1 MCCTD
6 KGENWGKACAYDVY
20 AVGERMACVYNL
32 YIWKELKVKKFE
44 ELFCII
50 FFAEIAKGTMHQRII
65 GVWFLFVSLI

>member
-1 MCCTD
+1 MCCSD

-50 FFAEIAKGTMHQRII
+50 
-65 GVWFLFVSLI
+65 LFC